1 MSDDLY
7 FVCVVKIIR
16 FNYATKNTRKGC
28 FGRGRKIRTFEM
40 TESESVALPLGDTPK
55 YELCLLAKLFVCG
68 RGSKIRTCE
77 CESQSL
83 VPYRLAIPLYG
94 VSKGIRTLGLQ
105 GHNLAL

>member
-1 MSDDLY
+1 MRIVPL
-7 FVCVVKIIR
+7 FGAVEA
-16 FNYATKNTRKGC
+16 FAPQTKNTRKGC
-28 FGRGRKIRTFEM
+28 FGRGRKIRTFGM

-55 YELCLLAKLFVCG
+55 YELCRNSTTKLFVGG

>member
-1 MSDDLY
+1 
-7 FVCVVKIIR
+7 
-16 FNYATKNTRKGC
+16 
-28 FGRGRKIRTFEM
+28 M

-83 VPYRLAIPLYG
+83 VPYRLAIPLYVDTSVRPVSTVTG
-94 VSKGIRTLGLQ
+94 VGKGIRTLGL
-105 GHNLAL
+105 